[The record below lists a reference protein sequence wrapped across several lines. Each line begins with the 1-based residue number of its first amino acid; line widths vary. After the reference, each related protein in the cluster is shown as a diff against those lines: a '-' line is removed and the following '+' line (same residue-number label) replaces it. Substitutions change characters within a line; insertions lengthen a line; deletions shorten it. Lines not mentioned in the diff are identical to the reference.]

1 MTEDERMMALAI
13 EQARHG
19 ATLGEQPFG
28 ALVARDWEVVAKTWS
43 RKVGLCDATAHSETL
58 AVGMACRAL
67 GRRELPDCTFYA
79 TCEPCPMCL
88 GAILN
93 GGFRRLVLGA
103 RNADVKRLAKKAFN
117 FKDYT
122 VERFAETVGWEL
134 EVVDGVLTE
143 ECVGLYTGAEVE
155 LTR

>member
-1 MTEDERMMALAI
+1 MNEHERMMALAI
-13 EQARHG
+13 EQAKHG

-28 ALVARDWEVVAKTWS
+28 ALVARDGEVVVKTWS
-43 RKVGLCDATAHSETL
+43 RKVGMCDATAHSETL

-88 GAILN
+88 GAIYN
-93 GGFRRLVLGA
+93 GGFKRLVMGA

-117 FKDYT
+117 FKDYS
-122 VERFAETVGWEL
+122 VEAFVDAVGWDL
-134 EVVDGVLTE
+134 EVIEGVLTE
-143 ECVGLYTGAEVE
+143 ECVALYTSAEVE

>member
-1 MTEDERMMALAI
+1 MSEHERLMALAI
-13 EQARHG
+13 EQAEHG

-28 ALVARDWEVVAKTWS
+28 ALVARDGAVVAKTWS

-93 GGFRRLVLGA
+93 GGINRLVLGA

-117 FKDYT
+117 FQGYT
-122 VERFAETVGWEL
+122 VEGFAATVGWPL
-134 EVVDGVLTE
+134 EVIDGVLTE
-143 ECVGLYTGAEVE
+143 RCVALYTGSAVE

>member
-1 MTEDERMMALAI
+1 MNEHERMMAMAI
-13 EQARHG
+13 EQAKHG
-19 ATLGEQPFG
+19 ASLGEQPFG
-28 ALVARDWEVVAKTWS
+28 ALVARDGEVVVKTWS
-43 RKVGLCDATAHSETL
+43 KKVGLCDATAHSETL

-88 GAILN
+88 GAIFN
-93 GGFRRLVLGA
+93 GGFKRLVLGA

-117 FKDYT
+117 FEDYS
-122 VERFAETVGWEL
+122 VESFARTVGWDL
-134 EVVDGVLTE
+134 EVIEGVLTE
-143 ECVGLYTGAEVE
+143 ECVALYTSAEVE